1 MMTELRLAGCT
12 PEPLA
17 AYLKALGV
25 LRLVGEQ
32 KDPEARGWWDGEH
45 FSLRSVLDPQA
56 LLRFFLE
63 EYVPTPIIAPWNGGS
78 GFYAG
83 DNRTGIAAIE
93 GSAEQRFA
101 PYRTA
106 ISAARSLLGAL
117 GFETKPGKEEKE
129 ELISRLRDE
138 LDERSLAWLDAALV
152 LTEDGLRFPPL
163 LGTGGNDGRL
173 DFTNN
178 QMQRLA
184 ELLLGTSPAA
194 SEPLLRGALFGEPVP
209 GLRSAAI
216 GQFSPARAGGANAT
230 PGFEGASRVNPWD
243 YVLLFE
249 GALLF
254 AASVSRRLEATRPG
268 TLAYPFSV
276 RASGIGYASASGADE
291 TRSRHELWL
300 PLWNAPAGLRELRAL
315 FAEGRAHV
323 GRRPAATGVDFAR
336 AIASLAVD
344 RGITGFAR
352 YGFHVRNGLAF
363 FATPL
368 ERWEVRRNP
377 RVDLLDRL
385 SDWLDR
391 LRRAAGDRDAP
402 ASIPRVHRRLEEA
415 ILDLCREDAP
425 QAVGEVLIA
434 LGEAEANLARSRAFT
449 DRKGITPVPLLP
461 LAWLHAANDG
471 TPEFRLAAALAS
483 TGIREHRVPVRLRS
497 PGYWHAA
504 SDPRVVWGAGSLTV
518 NLLAVLR
525 RREIGETLGDAP
537 SPPPGGLFYAPLEDI
552 ALFIDGALDEE
563 RLAGLLGGLACCDWS
578 RDQPSEV
585 RYRRGLRP
593 PAVYSL
599 LKIVFERV
607 PSRPEQPLPRTP
619 GLLTRAAAGD
629 AAGATRLA
637 ARRLLGAGLVPR
649 TSTDGFREDP
659 ERTRRSAAALL
670 FPISSGDHERLIEA
684 FVRPSPSTPELE
696 PAA

>member
-1 MMTELRLAGCT
+1 MTELRLAGCT

-25 LRLVGEQ
+25 LRLVTEQ
-32 KDPEARGWWDGEH
+32 KDLEARGWWNGEH
-45 FSLRSVLDPQA
+45 FSLRSALDEEA
-56 LLRFFLE
+56 LLHFFLE
-63 EYVPTPIIAPWNGGS
+63 DYIPTPIIAPWNGGS
-78 GFYAG
+78 GFYPG

-93 GSAEQRFA
+93 GSKEQRFA

-106 ISAARSLLGAL
+106 ISTARSLLGAL
-117 GFETKPGKEEKE
+117 GVETKPGKEGKE

-184 ELLLGTSPAA
+184 ELLLDNSPAA
-194 SEPLLRGALFGEPVP
+194 SEPLLRAALFGVPVP

-230 PGFEGASRVNPWD
+230 PGFEGASRVNPWE

-254 AASVSRRLEATRPG
+254 AASVTRRLEATHAG

-300 PLWNAPAGLRELRAL
+300 PLWSTPAGLRELRAL
-315 FAEGRAHV
+315 FGEGRAHV
-323 GRRPAATGVDFAR
+323 GRRAAATGVDFAR

-352 YGFHVRNGLAF
+352 YGFHVRNGLAY

-385 SDWLDR
+385 DRWLER

-415 ILDLCREDAP
+415 ILGLCRADTPE
-425 QAVGEVLIA
+425 AVGEVLIA
-434 LGEAEANLARSRAFT
+434 LGEAEAALARSRGFT
-449 DRKGITPVPLLP
+449 DRKGISPVPLLP
-461 LAWLHAANDG
+461 LTWMGAANDR

-483 TGIREHRVPVRLRS
+483 TGIREYQVPVRLRS
-497 PGYWHAA
+497 PRSWQPAGN
-504 SDPRVVWGAGSLTV
+504 PRVVWGAGSLTA

-525 RREIGETLGDAP
+525 RREIDEALDNASPRRSGSVFTAYLG
-537 SPPPGGLFYAPLEDI
+537 DI
-552 ALFIDGALDEE
+552 ALFIEGAVDEE
-563 RLAGLLGGLACCDWS
+563 RLSGLLAGLACCDWS
-578 RDQPSEV
+578 GSRPPEAHS
-585 RYRRGLRP
+585 RRGPRP
-593 PAVYSL
+593 SAVYSL
-599 LKIVFERV
+599 LKIVLERDH
-607 PSRPEQPLPRTP
+607 PEPERTLPRTP
-619 GLLTRAAAGD
+619 GLLTRAASGD
-629 AAGATRLA
+629 AVGATSLA
-637 ARRLLGAGLVPR
+637 ARRLIGAGLIPR
-649 TSTDGFREDP
+649 TSSDGFHEDP

-670 FPISSGDHERLIEA
+670 FPISSEDHERLTESL
-684 FVRPSPSTPELE
+684 VRPSPSAPEPE